1 MTLNEVIGVLYK
13 EMLYTAD
20 PKKLN
25 AYAVAIKA
33 VKSWQKKDP
42 NYIPEQ
48 LSFDDILKEDDSD
61 DKK

>member
-1 MTLNEVIGVLYK
+1 MTLNEVIGILYK
-13 EMLYTAD
+13 EMMYTAD

-33 VKSWQKKDP
+33 VKSWQKKGSDD
-42 NYIPEQ
+42 IPGQ
-48 LSFDDILKEDDSD
+48 LSFDDILKEGDDD